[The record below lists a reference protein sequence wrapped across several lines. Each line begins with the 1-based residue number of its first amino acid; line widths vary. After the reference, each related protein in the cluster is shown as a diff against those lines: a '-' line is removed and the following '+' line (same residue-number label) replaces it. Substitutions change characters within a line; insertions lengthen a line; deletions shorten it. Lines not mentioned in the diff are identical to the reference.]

1 MRHVTRLVAGAALIA
16 ALSAP
21 ASAQGFLKRL
31 VDRAIDKVEQTAEQ
45 KAAEVAGKLEQAGQ
59 GAAGMSNKSPLT
71 KAEVA
76 APEVMTPRAVK
87 GGGTRGAA
95 PAVTPTSAS
104 ATQKVKYPSRISPP
118 SRFATTKAAYDQFG
132 KVRCSS
138 CEGGYAFDGWPKF
151 PRDELSGKYNEF
163 GLRLGAMAPGQVH
176 RWTGVEASGS
186 VTVVREEAVEGLRCR
201 HLRYTLSKSG
211 ASAERPGLV
220 CWGYGNE
227 YAASEN
233 WHEVY

>member
-59 GAAGMSNKSPLT
+59 GASGGSGGSPRT
-71 KAEVA
+71 RAEGSP
-76 APEVMTPRAVK
+76 PEVMTPRAVK
-87 GGGTRGAA
+87 GGGTRGGA
-95 PAVTPTSAS
+95 PAATPTSAS
-104 ATQKVKYPSRISPP
+104 PAQKVKYPSRMSPP
-118 SRFATTKAAYDQFG
+118 SGFAMTKAAYDEFG

-151 PRDELSGKYNEF
+151 PRNELSGKYNEL
-163 GLRLGAMAPGQVH
+163 GLRLGSMALGQVH
-176 RWTGVEASGS
+176 RWKGAEASGTL
-186 VTVVREEAVEGLRCR
+186 TVVREETVGGFRCR
-201 HLRYTLSKSG
+201 HLRYHLAKGS
-211 ASAERPGLV
+211 ASAQRPGLV

>member
-1 MRHVTRLVAGAALIA
+1 VAGAALIA

-45 KAAEVAGKLEQAGQ
+45 KAGEVAGKLEQAGQ
-59 GAAGMSNKSPLT
+59 GAAAGRSGGSLST
-71 KAEVA
+71 KAEGS

-87 GGGTRGAA
+87 GSGSRGAS
-95 PAVTPTSAS
+95 PTTTPKSAS
-104 ATQKVKYPSRISPP
+104 ALQTVKYPSRMAPP
-118 SRFATTKAAYDQFG
+118 SGFATTKQAYDDFG

-151 PRDELSGKYNEF
+151 PRDELSGKYNEI
-163 GLRLGAMAPGQVH
+163 GLRLGSMAPGQVH
-176 RWTGVEASGS
+176 RWIGAEASGTL
-186 VTVVREEAVEGLRCR
+186 TVVREETVGGFSCR
-201 HLRYTLSKSG
+201 HLRYHLAKGS
-211 ASAERPGLV
+211 ASAQRPGLV